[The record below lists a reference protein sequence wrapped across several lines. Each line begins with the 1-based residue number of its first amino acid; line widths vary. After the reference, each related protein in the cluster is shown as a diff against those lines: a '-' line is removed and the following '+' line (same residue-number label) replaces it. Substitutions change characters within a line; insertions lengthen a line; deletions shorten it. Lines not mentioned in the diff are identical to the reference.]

1 MRATRLHPLAEDYLI
16 RLEAAAAAL
25 PTADRA
31 ELLTELRSHLE
42 SGLREDATDA
52 DVLNLLRDVGTP
64 EAIVAA
70 AVGEVGPVPAPL
82 WSRPERTSPWGPV
95 EVLAVL
101 GLTVGTFL
109 LPVVGPLI
117 GLVLAWVSAQWTR
130 REKVVATVLSL
141 LPVVVLVLG
150 AASVLVVREDS
161 QSPPAQVEQAP
172 VPAPEEGTS

>member
-1 MRATRLHPLAEDYLI
+1 M
-16 RLEAAAAAL
+16 
-25 PTADRA
+25 
-31 ELLTELRSHLE
+31 
-42 SGLREDATDA
+42 
-52 DVLNLLRDVGTP
+52 
-64 EAIVAA
+64 
-70 AVGEVGPVPAPL
+70 
-82 WSRPERTSPWGPV
+82 
-95 EVLAVL
+95 
-101 GLTVGTFL
+101 
-109 LPVVGPLI
+109 VGPLI